1 MTIVRYILHAKGN
14 TALSVAPSVSV
25 CEALREMIDNNVGS
39 LLVVENGKLVGLFTE
54 RDFARSV
61 AFQGKSAVDGVVGD
75 MMAEAVKS
83 VSPNTTIEQCMAL
96 MTDKR
101 TRHLPV
107 LENDEL
113 VGIISIGDVV
123 KNLIADKDFMIEQ
136 MDKYI
141 RGG

>member
-39 LLVVENGKLVGLFTE
+39 LLVVESGKLVGLFTE

-75 MMAEAVKS
+75 MMAEAVQS

>member
-75 MMAEAVKS
+75 MMAEAVQS